1 MSKVE
6 FSVKNIKRCLCPQCP
21 VQAESVC
28 AEGKWRMMQ
37 EIAWASET
45 GIYYEADRVPGIY
58 CSTGKALCNDL
69 NTKKMCICER
79 CPVWKENGLKNS
91 EPKLY
96 FCQKGE
102 SR

>member
-6 FSVKNIKRCLCPQCP
+6 FNVMNIKRCLCPKCP

-45 GIYYEADRVPGIY
+45 GIYFEADRVPGMY
-58 CSTGKALCNDL
+58 CSTGEALCKDL
-69 NTKKMCICER
+69 NHKKMCICEK
-79 CPVWKENGLKNS
+79 CPVWKENDLKNG
-91 EPKLY
+91 EPALY
-96 FCQKGE
+96 FCQKGK

>member
-6 FSVKNIKRCLCPQCP
+6 FSVIKIKRCLCPECP
-21 VQAESVC
+21 VQAESICV
-28 AEGKWRMMQ
+28 EGKKRIMA

-45 GIYYEADRVPGIY
+45 GIYFEADRVPGMY
-58 CSTGKALCNDL
+58 CSTGKALCDGL
-69 NTKKMCICER
+69 NPKKMCICKK
-79 CPVWKENGLKNS
+79 CSVWEEYDLKDG
-91 EPKLY
+91 EHQLY